1 VWILWEN
8 SLLAEEGTVGNV
20 LVYWLRVSNCLLIIY
35 FINHKLILH
44 VNPTSKR
51 TTYLIY
57 DSNFDRKMKDNTRK
71 CVFGHTPEQ
80 SLLLFLYGY

>member
-1 VWILWEN
+1 LWES

-20 LVYWLRVSNCLLIIY
+20 LAYWLRVSSLLIIY

-44 VNPTSKR
+44 VNPTSR
-51 TTYLIY
+51 RIAYLIY

-71 CVFGHTPEQ
+71 CV
-80 SLLLFLYGY
+80 